1 MSQTQKML
9 EEKSVG
15 ELYSEIEELKKR
27 VKCLETSVN
36 MLKLKMGRK
45 WV

>member
-1 MSQTQKML
+1 MTQKML
-9 EEKSVG
+9 EEKSVV
-15 ELYSEIEELKKR
+15 ELYLEIEELKKR
-27 VKCLETSVN
+27 IKSLETSVN

>member
-9 EEKSVG
+9 EENSVR
-15 ELYSEIEELKKR
+15 ELYLEIEELKKR
-27 VKCLETSVN
+27 VKCLEASVN

>member
-1 MSQTQKML
+1 MTQKML

-15 ELYSEIEELKKR
+15 ELYLEIEELKKR
-27 VKCLETSVN
+27 VKSLETNVN
-36 MLKLKMGRK
+36 MLKLRMGRK

>member
-1 MSQTQKML
+1 MTQKML

-15 ELYSEIEELKKR
+15 ELYLEIEELKRR
-27 VKCLETSVN
+27 VKSLETSVN